1 MKYNYQ
7 NVAWETG
14 ALPVVLAF
22 RKKRQEDGVG
32 GQPGL
37 HHESLSGGG
46 GGGRMGGAGGGK
58 RHLCKSAEVNSIERH
73 IFGPC

>member
-22 RKKRQEDGVG
+22 RKKRQEDGVR

-46 GGGRMGGAGGGK
+46 GVGGDGGSRGAGEEA
-58 RHLCKSAEVNSIERH
+58 LV
-73 IFGPC
+73 